1 MDNQVQ
7 DSPINVDHRF
17 VADNNE
23 ISSLMIRIEEE
34 KKRICKEL
42 SMQVKKNALSL
53 TSALETLTVIDV
65 AFTKAKWAVRYDGM
79 HSIFTIKRSL
89 YVFRTCQTSFD

>member
-1 MDNQVQ
+1 
-7 DSPINVDHRF
+7 
-17 VADNNE
+17 
-23 ISSLMIRIEEE
+23 MIRIEEE

-65 AFTKAKWAVRYDGM
+65 AFTKAKWGSA
-79 HSIFTIKRSL
+79 L
-89 YVFRTCQTSFD
+89 